1 MDIETLH
8 HISLRVTDLERS
20 MRFYAEVLGLAPIQR
35 PPFTFPGAWFRLGN
49 RELHLIGDESHNPIR
64 PRSVDPGD
72 THFAIRVRS
81 FAEAMEELRGKGYR
95 EDADKEDPQRIVMR
109 PNSIV
114 GYPQAYILDPDGY
127 LIEINAEIR
136 NPADAPS

>member
-20 MRFYAEVLGLAPIQR
+20 MRFYAEVLGLESIQR

-49 RELHLIGDESHNPIR
+49 RELHLIGDEAHKPAR
-64 PRSVDPGD
+64 PNSVDPGD
-72 THFAIRVRS
+72 SHFAIRVRN
-81 FAEAMEELRGKGYR
+81 FAATMEELRGKGYR
-95 EDADKEDPQRIVMR
+95 EDADREDPQRIVMR

-127 LIEINAEIR
+127 LIEINGDR
-136 NPADAPS
+136 LDN